1 MIKRSLAIIVALG
14 VLAAVLAACGAVEH
28 SVLGAAIGGSSGG
41 SAQAVAQAPTAVAT
55 IEPLSTPEFSV
66 LASPTPLPTLAGPMG
81 TLTAIADLVASPTQ
95 DTEPYTITLTGNPHF
110 IEFHAWW

>member
-1 MIKRSLAIIVALG
+1 MKRALVLILVLG
-14 VLAAVLAACGAVEH
+14 VVTVVLVACSEVERSVFKTAAG
-28 SVLGAAIGGSSGG
+28 SGGGSG
-41 SAQAVAQAPTAVAT
+41 QAVAQASTVVAT

-66 LASPTPLPTLAGPMG
+66 LASPTPLPTMAGPMG

-95 DTEPYTITLTGNPHF
+95 DTEPYTITRTGNPHF

>member
-1 MIKRSLAIIVALG
+1 MKRWLIFSVALTL
-14 VLAAVLAACGAVEH
+14 LALAVSACSQEQRAA
-28 SVLGAAIGGSSGG
+28 L
-41 SAQAVAQAPTAVAT
+41 QTAVAMPVASAAAT
-55 IEPLSTPEFSV
+55 ATPELSV

-95 DTEPYTITLTGNPHF
+95 DTEPYVIVNSGNPHF